1 MRVAV
6 VLAILV
12 MAMTAGCTGSGTP
25 EQEVTAATA
34 TPEPS
39 ATTIP
44 TAAPAP
50 TATLD
55 IEATVQAR
63 VFADLTRVAPTLAPP
78 ATDRPDA
85 RASDQ
90 APDGICY
97 RTPEL
102 QKVILDILDVELCQ
116 VVNEKELFRIR
127 GLGSVGMLSVKEG
140 DFAGFVNVQ
149 SMTLRTREI
158 EADGLRGL
166 DGLKKMHLVIQP
178 EQMLGTKSFMGLESM
193 EELRIELLPDG
204 LHQTGVP
211 PDGMT
216 GLPELPEL
224 PNLRHLTIQGMNA
237 GESDPRPFR
246 NLKNL
251 EILDLRIV
259 FGEEDAETP
268 AEPYLMPASLLEGSN
283 NLKQVKIETRVTPS
297 GHEVQLP
304 EEIFKGNPKLERV
317 EIRYPKTFIERHT
330 FDHLHGLKELKL
342 LTSGNWSP
350 VKFPELVLSR
360 ESPLYRAIRSGETTP
375 SRYRVAEGAND

>member
-12 MAMTAGCTGSGTP
+12 MAMTAGCTGNETP
-25 EQEVTAATA
+25 EQEVTAETA

-50 TATLD
+50 TAAPD

-63 VFADLTRVAPTLAPP
+63 VSADLTRVAPTSAPTT
-78 ATDRPDA
+78 TDRPDA

-127 GLGSVGMLSVKEG
+127 DLDSMNVPSVKEG

-149 SMTLRTREI
+149 SMTLRTGTI
-158 EADGLRGL
+158 EANGLRGL
-166 DGLKKMHLVIQP
+166 DGLREMHLVIQP
-178 EQMLGTKSFMGLESM
+178 ERKLRTESFAGLESV
-193 EELRIELLPDG
+193 EELRIELPPDG
-204 LHQTGVP
+204 LHQTGAP
-211 PDGMT
+211 PDGIT

-224 PNLRHLTIQGMNA
+224 PNLKYLTIRGMNA
-237 GESDPRPFR
+237 EESDSSPFR

-251 EILDLRIV
+251 ETLNLRIV
-259 FGEEDAETP
+259 FGEDDAETP
-268 AEPYLMPASLLEGSN
+268 AEPYLIPASLLEGIG
-283 NLKQVKIETRVTPS
+283 NLKEVSIEARARRS
-297 GHEVQLP
+297 GHGVQLP
-304 EEIFKGNPKLERV
+304 EEIFKGNPALERV
-317 EIRYPKTFIERHT
+317 EIAYPRTFIERHT
-330 FDHLHGLKELKL
+330 FSQLHDLKELKVL
-342 LTSGNWSP
+342 NRTFSDP
-350 VKFPELVLSR
+350 VRFPELVISK
-360 ESPLYRAIRSGETTP
+360 ESPLYQSIRSGETTP
-375 SRYRVAEGAND
+375 SRYRLAEAAGD